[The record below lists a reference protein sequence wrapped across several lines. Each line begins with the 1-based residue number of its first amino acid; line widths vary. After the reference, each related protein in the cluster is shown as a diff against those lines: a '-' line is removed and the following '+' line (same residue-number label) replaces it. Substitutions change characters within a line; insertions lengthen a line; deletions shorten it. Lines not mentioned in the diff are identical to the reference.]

1 MRELLIA
8 QVEKG
13 KCFNNDQ
20 SLRFWLCLYIMISW
34 LNIWYSSDSPCL
46 VSWGL
51 DLLGISL
58 VSWVALISWGQMTWG
73 QHSGKARPG
82 RATFS
87 QPGGVHSIPHLIQCT
102 VTQWNSMTHNDTMT
116 HNETQ
121 WHTMT
126 HNDTQR
132 NTNTHNDNDTQWHTM
147 THNDTQLHT
156 MTHNETQWHTMT
168 HNDTQWHT
176 MTYNDT

>member
-1 MRELLIA
+1 MLH
-8 QVEKG
+8 
-13 KCFNNDQ
+13 NNDQ
-20 SLRFWLCLYIMISW
+20 SLRFWLCLYIMIAW
-34 LNIWYSSDSPCL
+34 LYIWYSSDSPCL

-102 VTQWNSMTHNDTMT
+102 VTQWNSMTQWHNDPQWHTMT
-116 HNETQ
+116 HKETQ
-121 WHTMT
+121 IHTMTMT
-126 HNDTQR
+126 HNDTQW
-132 NTNTHNDNDTQWHTM
+132 DTM
-147 THNDTQLHT
+147 THNY
-156 MTHNETQWHTMT
+156 
-168 HNDTQWHT
+168 TQWHT